1 MKRCLLVLLATLVLT
16 FTVTSTATVFAKRSP
31 NGQVKPDHG
40 HGKDGDDG
48 TGNGGDGR
56 DINGGNGNDSS
67 TSPKTGVD
75 NTLPFVALITAAGV
89 VLVSKKEL
97 NKVA

>member
-31 NGQVKPDHG
+31 NGHVKPDHG
-40 HGKDGDDG
+40 R
-48 TGNGGDGR
+48 GNGGD
-56 DINGGNGNDSS
+56 NGNGNDSS

>member
-1 MKRCLLVLLATLVLT
+1 MKRCLLVLIATLVLT
-16 FTVTSTATVFAKRSP
+16 FTVTSTATVFAKKSP
-31 NGQVKPDHG
+31 NGHVKPDHG
-40 HGKDGDDG
+40 RGNDGDG
-48 TGNGGDGR
+48 GNGNGGDGR
-56 DINGGNGNDSS
+56 NINGGNDSS

>member
-31 NGQVKPDHG
+31 NGHVKPDHG
-40 HGKDGDDG
+40 RGHDGDSG
-48 TGNGGDGR
+48 TG
-56 DINGGNGNDSS
+56 NGGNGNDSS